1 MLNASAGGG
10 LSFSAFFRTALNLKI
25 IIKILLILSKNKKGK
40 KKMEKIDLHGVFPPI
55 TTPFVNGKV
64 AYDKLASNIKRWS
77 LTGLKGF
84 VVLGSNGEYVS
95 LSEEEK
101 RTVVDTVVQSAAEEM
116 LIIAG
121 TGCESTAETLRLTE
135 DCAKLGAHAAL
146 VVTPHYYAGR
156 MGEAALVKHYSEV
169 ADHSPI
175 PILVYNVPKFTHI
188 NLATAIVA
196 GLSEHPNI
204 IGIKDSSGN
213 VIQLGELL
221 NAVAQDFNVLVG
233 TAGVL
238 FSGLTIGCVGGVC
251 ALANVAPEQCVK
263 IYNLVR
269 QGNFEAARDLQLK
282 MLPVNQAVTAVYGV
296 PGLKAAMDML
306 GYFGGDP
313 RLPLLPSS
321 QQERSEI
328 KVILK
333 KVDLL
338 N

>member
-1 MLNASAGGG
+1 
-10 LSFSAFFRTALNLKI
+10 
-25 IIKILLILSKNKKGK
+25 
-40 KKMEKIDLHGVFPPI
+40 MEKIDLHGIFPPI

-64 AYDKLASNIKRWS
+64 AYDKLASNVEKWG

-95 LSEEEK
+95 LSEKEK
-101 RTVVDTVVQSAAEEM
+101 RTVVDTVVQSAANKM

-121 TGCESTAETLRLTE
+121 TGCESTVETLRLTE

-156 MGEAALVKHYSEV
+156 MREAALMKHYSEV

-175 PILVYNVPKFTHI
+175 PILLYNVPKFTHI
-188 NLATAIVA
+188 NLAAGIVA
-196 GLSEHPNI
+196 RLSEHPNI
-204 IGIKDSSGN
+204 VGIKDSSGN

-221 NAVAQDFNVLVG
+221 NAVAKDFHVMVG

-238 FSGLTIGCVGGVC
+238 FGGLTLGCAGGVL
-251 ALANVAPEQCVK
+251 ALSNVAPEHCVK
-263 IYNLVR
+263 IYNLVKKR
-269 QGNFEAARDLQLK
+269 DFEAARELQLK

-296 PGLKAAMDML
+296 PGLKAALDML

-321 QQERSEI
+321 QQEKSDI
-328 KVILK
+328 KAILK
-333 KVDLL
+333 KADLL
-338 N
+338 D

>member
-1 MLNASAGGG
+1 M
-10 LSFSAFFRTALNLKI
+10 T
-25 IIKILLILSKNKKGK
+25 
-40 KKMEKIDLHGVFPPI
+40 KIDLHGIFPPI
-55 TTPFVNGKV
+55 TTPFSAGKV
-64 AYDKLASNIKRWS
+64 AHDKMASNVEKWNR
-77 LTGLKGF
+77 TGLKGY
-84 VVLGSNGEYVS
+84 VVLGSNGEYVY

-101 RTVVDTVVQSAAEEM
+101 RAVVDTVVQAAADEM

-121 TGCESTAETLRLTE
+121 TGCESTTETLRLTE

-156 MGEAALVKHYSEV
+156 MKEAALIKHFSEL

-175 PILVYNVPKFTHI
+175 PILIYNVPKFTHI
-188 NLATAIVA
+188 NMAAEFVA
-196 GLSEHPNI
+196 RLSKHPNI

-221 NAVAQDFNVLVG
+221 NGVAKDFSVMVG

-238 FSGLTIGCVGGVC
+238 FSALTIGCVGGVC
-251 ALANVAPEQCVK
+251 ALANVAPEACVK
-263 IYNLVR
+263 IFDLVKADDLD
-269 QGNFEAARDLQLK
+269 AARELQLK
-282 MLPVNQAVTAVYGV
+282 MIPVNQAVTAVYGV

-321 QQERSEI
+321 EQERSEI
-328 KVILK
+328 KNILK
-333 KVDLL
+333 KADLL
-338 N
+338 K